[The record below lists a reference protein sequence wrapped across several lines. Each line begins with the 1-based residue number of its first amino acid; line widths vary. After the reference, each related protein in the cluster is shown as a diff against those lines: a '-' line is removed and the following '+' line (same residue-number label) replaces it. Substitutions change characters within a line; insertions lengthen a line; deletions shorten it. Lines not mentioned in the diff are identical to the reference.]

1 MIDIFFSEGFNMKK
15 KTFYLGF
22 SLGILLVFLPIIS
35 SISPNPTLSAADMDG
50 SFTNLDT
57 YQIDIQ
63 YTSHFI
69 AESDSGSG
77 SPSDPFI
84 IENRTIDLTGQSK
97 GGISIFNTGDHFI
110 IRNCFLIGDDEA
122 AGILI
127 WDAENGTLT
136 NNTITNFQ
144 YGIQIQAASYV
155 NITHN
160 ILTANYWRGLEIA
173 YVLASSQ
180 FINVINN
187 TITNQYLQSGC
198 RVDWA
203 YHCSFINNTC
213 NDNAAKG
220 LWLANAH
227 DNLVL
232 NNTANNNGDYG
243 FLVEDANF
251 NNFTLNTAIGNPL
264 NGFRADDC
272 HNLTFHLNT
281 ALDNDDSGYEWLN
294 VSYSTF
300 TNNSAILNGF
310 HGLLLTYYSAHNT
323 ITENTF
329 EQNERECI
337 FESSTCSNNQVENN
351 NCDTVEGGGIPGF
364 QWIISVYGLTIAL
377 FVTVRIAKRR
387 NPI

>member
-1 MIDIFFSEGFNMKK
+1 MKK
-15 KTFYLGF
+15 KTICLAVVF
-22 SLGILLVFLPIIS
+22 LVFLVVLPWISAIQSHPSLIAANLNGPI
-35 SISPNPTLSAADMDG
+35 TQ
-50 SFTNLDT
+50 NLDP
-57 YQIDIQ
+57 YEIDINSKTDFDT
-63 YTSHFI
+63 Y
-69 AESDSGSG
+69 SDSGTG
-77 SPSDPFI
+77 TPGDPYI
-84 IENRTIDLTGQSK
+84 IENRTIDLTGQLK
-97 GGISIFNTGDHFI
+97 GGISIFGTGYHFI
-110 IRNCFLIGDDEA
+110 IRNCYLIGDDDY

-127 WDAENGTLT
+127 WEAENGTLT

-144 YGIQIQAASYV
+144 YGIQIKGASYV

-180 FINVINN
+180 FIDVINN
-187 TITNQYLQSGC
+187 TITNQDLQSGC

-203 YHCSFINNTC
+203 YHCTFINNTC
-213 NDNAAKG
+213 NHNAAKG
-220 LWLANAH
+220 LWLANAD

-281 ALDNDDSGYEWLN
+281 AIDNEESGYEWLN
-294 VSYSTF
+294 VSYSSF

-329 EQNERECI
+329 EQNARECI
-337 FESSTCSNNQVENN
+337 FESSTCSDNQIENN
-351 NCDTVEGGGIPGF
+351 NCDSVDGGGIPGF
-364 QWIISVYGLTIAL
+364 QWIFSVFGITFAL
-377 FVTVRIAKRR
+377 FATVGTFKQRKHST
-387 NPI
+387 PF